1 MEKLYAYL
9 FWLKKKQPFK
19 KTKLLCVCVCG
30 GGDMHRFVVF
40 ITFFSSLFYTPA
52 RGLSLCNQFGAIRL
66 PTKACQLAR
75 KTKPCLGHIP
85 MSLPE
90 LTHSSTEAPPLIS
103 ACTHPP
109 TFWSTQ
115 LCRRYTLWSHL
126 RAQMG
131 RLALFVLQLPSQPA
145 FMLWLKFSGKS
156 PARPAATR

>member
-1 MEKLYAYL
+1 MHIYSGL
-9 FWLKKKQPFK
+9 KKQPFK
-19 KTKLLCVCVCG
+19 KTKLLSVCVW

-52 RGLSLCNQFGAIRL
+52 RSLSLCNQFGAIRL

-103 ACTHPP
+103 SCTHPP

-115 LCRRYTLWSHL
+115 LCRRYTSWSHL
-126 RAQMG
+126 RGADGQIG
-131 RLALFVLQLPSQPA
+131 SVCPVAPVSASLYALVEVFRKVPS
-145 FMLWLKFSGKS
+145 
-156 PARPAATR
+156 